1 MQEMCE
7 IDEVAARVYRLR
19 VLHPTDSVDELAVRA
34 GLGAD
39 VVAATEA
46 RLADLSL
53 LQPAPSGGWS
63 AVSPETAADTL
74 LAAAQQEVLERQTAI
89 ATARAQMH
97 ALTGEYLEARSM
109 RSAKGRV
116 EVIEG
121 LDNVRAVIDDLART
135 CMSSVDVLSPGG
147 YLDEPAIR
155 SATPLDLDTLARGA
169 HIRIL
174 LQHSTRKHKL
184 TAKYAAT
191 ITAAGAHIRTTGV
204 MPSRLLIYDN
214 EAAVLPVD
222 TDDTAAGVV
231 LVRDQAVLGF
241 LGRLFTH
248 HWERGLDFTAEEEEN
263 GPEPTQLERDVLL
276 LMAAGKKNEVIAHQL
291 GVSPRSVSRIVA
303 SLMDRLGAASRFQAG
318 VRAAMNG
325 WIS

>member
-1 MQEMCE
+1 M
-7 IDEVAARVYRLR
+7 
-19 VLHPTDSVDELAVRA
+19 LHPNDSAEQLASRA
-34 GLGAD
+34 GLDAAE
-39 VVAATEA
+39 VVRREAA
-46 RLADLSL
+46 LAELSL
-53 LQPAPSGGWS
+53 LQRSPGGGWS

-74 LAAAQQEVLERQTAI
+74 LAPALRDVLERQTAI
-89 ATARAQMH
+89 AAARAQLH

-121 LDNVRAVIDDLART
+121 IDNIRSVIDDLARN
-135 CMSSVDVLSPGG
+135 CKSSVDVLSPGG
-147 YLDEPAIR
+147 ALREEAIR

-169 HIRIL
+169 RIRLL
-174 LQHSTRKHKL
+174 LQHTARKHKP
-184 TAKYAAT
+184 TARYAAE
-191 ITAAGAHIRTTGV
+191 ISAAGAQIRTTGV
-204 MPSRLLIYDN
+204 LPSRLLIYDD

-222 TDDTAAGVV
+222 TEDTAAGVV
-231 LVRDQAVLGF
+231 LVRDPAVLGF
-241 LGRLFTH
+241 LQRLFVH
-248 HWERGLDFTAEEEEN
+248 HWERGLEFTAEEEQN

-303 SLMDRLGAASRFQAG
+303 SLLDRLGADSRFQAG

>member
-1 MQEMCE
+1 MCE
-7 IDEVAARVYRLR
+7 IDEVVARVYRLR
-19 VLHPTDSVDELAVRA
+19 VLHPTDSVDELAVRV
-34 GLGAD
+34 GLSPD
-39 VVAATEA
+39 EVRATEA

-53 LQPAPSGGWS
+53 LQPSPSGGWS

-74 LAAAQQEVLERQTAI
+74 LATAQQEVLDKQRAI

-121 LDNVRAVIDDLART
+121 IDNIRAVIDDLART
-135 CMSSVDVLSPGG
+135 CKSSVDVLSPGG

-174 LQHSTRKHKL
+174 FQHSTRKHKQ

-191 ITAAGAHIRTTGV
+191 ITAAGAQIRTTGV

-222 TDDTAAGVV
+222 AEDTAAGVV

-241 LGRLFTH
+241 LKRLFTH

-263 GPEPTQLERDVLL
+263 GPDPTQLERDVLL

-303 SLMDRLGAASRFQAG
+303 TLMDRLGAASRFQAG

>member
-1 MQEMCE
+1 MQEIYE

-19 VLHPTDSVDELAVRA
+19 VLHPTDSVELIAARGGLTTEEVRA
-34 GLGAD
+34 
-39 VVAATEA
+39 TER
-46 RLADLSL
+46 RLANLSL
-53 LQPAPSGGWS
+53 LQPSPSGGWS
-63 AVSPETAADTL
+63 AVSPETAADSL
-74 LAAAQQEVLERQTAI
+74 LSSAQQDILERQTAI
-89 ATARAQMH
+89 ASARAQMH
-97 ALTGEYLEARSM
+97 ALTGDYLEARSM

-121 LDNVRAVIDDLART
+121 LDNIRAVIDDLART
-135 CMSSVDVLSPGG
+135 CKSSVDVLSPGG
-147 YLDEPAIR
+147 PLDEAAVS

-174 LQHSTRKHKL
+174 FQHSTRKHKL
-184 TAKYAAT
+184 TAKYAAR
-191 ITAAGAHIRTTGV
+191 ITAAGAQIRTTGV

-222 TDDTAAGVV
+222 TADTAAGVV
-231 LVRDQAVLGF
+231 LVRDPAVLGF
-241 LGRLFTH
+241 LRRLFAH
-248 HWERGLDFTAEEEEN
+248 HWDRGLDFTAEEEEN

-291 GVSPRSVSRIVA
+291 GISPRSVSRIVA
-303 SLMDRLGAASRFQAG
+303 GLLDRLGAASRFQAG